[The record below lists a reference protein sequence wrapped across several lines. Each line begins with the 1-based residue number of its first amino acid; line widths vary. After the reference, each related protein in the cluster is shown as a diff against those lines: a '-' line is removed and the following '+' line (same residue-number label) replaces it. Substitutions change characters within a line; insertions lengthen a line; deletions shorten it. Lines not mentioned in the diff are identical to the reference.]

1 MLTVP
6 SVLPVFLSMALQGRR
21 QIEGA
26 GVKANSEV
34 RAWTCGC
41 MCVGGR
47 GALSHMS
54 AHLRFACSALCTGA
68 AAIIKSAATAVAAS
82 SSSSMISRMVATMRV
97 AAAAAA
103 ATTTTTTTRSGGVV
117 VECF

>member
-6 SVLPVFLSMALQGRR
+6 SVLPVFLSMALRGRR
-21 QIEGA
+21 QIE

-82 SSSSMISRMVATMRV
+82 SSSMISRMVATMRVV

-103 ATTTTTTTRSGGVV
+103 ATTTTTTTATRSGGLA
-117 VECF
+117 VECL